1 MVGNHAEGSDSMNE
15 LKKWKVAGTAIG
27 GMIGLIV
34 ISFVPHPTGSTVL
47 IEVILIL
54 LGVSAGT
61 VIGRRR
67 SK

>member
-1 MVGNHAEGSDSMNE
+1 MVVNHAAGSDSMND
-15 LKKWKVAGTAIG
+15 LKKWKAAGVAVG
-27 GMIGLIV
+27 GVVGLIV
-34 ISFVPHPTGSTVL
+34 ILFVPHPTGATVL
-47 IEVILIL
+47 IEVISIL